1 MTLWLCFLALMLLIE
16 SGSAFM
22 PEKKVD
28 PNAAKPEDPEFQST
42 GVLLVDALLFD
53 KLIPS
58 PRVNVVL
65 MIANKANIGKRT
77 TDYMRDE
84 FMEMAKKTKSDQQVL
99 FAQMLING
107 SDNKLQAERVG
118 IEDQKEGHDTKP
130 EFFLYRKGEKDAIPI
145 KPDSDDFAVADVMAY
160 VSKTTGVH
168 FTSRGTI
175 KALSELAEKFT
186 AAEAGSEDRKKIYQ
200 EAKDK
205 AASYPTETTKKSAKE
220 KVANAGWYVQTMEK
234 VMEKDDSWV
243 DKELA
248 RLRSIIVSDKV
259 SNSRKDEFKRRL
271 NIVQTFKGSPNL
283 VQYKA
288 DKGQEAEPGPALE

>member
-1 MTLWLCFLALMLLIE
+1 MSRE
-16 SGSAFM
+16 SRQAGIQFQGGIPDKAYKPNGKL
-22 PEKKVD
+22 PEMV
-28 PNAAKPEDPEFQST
+28 
-42 GVLLVDALLFD
+42 
-53 KLIPS
+53 
-58 PRVNVVL
+58 
-65 MIANKANIGKRT
+65 
-77 TDYMRDE
+77 
-84 FMEMAKKTKSDQQVL
+84 
-99 FAQMLING
+99 
-107 SDNKLQAERVG
+107 
-118 IEDQKEGHDTKP
+118 
-130 EFFLYRKGEKDAIPI
+130 
-145 KPDSDDFAVADVMAY
+145 
-160 VSKTTGVH
+160 
-168 FTSRGTI
+168 
-175 KALSELAEKFT
+175 
-186 AAEAGSEDRKKIYQ
+186 EAGSEDRKKIYQ

-288 DKGQEAEPGPALE
+288 DKVQKADSGPALE

>member
-1 MTLWLCFLALMLLIE
+1 M
-16 SGSAFM
+16 
-22 PEKKVD
+22 
-28 PNAAKPEDPEFQST
+28 
-42 GVLLVDALLFD
+42 
-53 KLIPS
+53 
-58 PRVNVVL
+58 
-65 MIANKANIGKRT
+65 
-77 TDYMRDE
+77 
-84 FMEMAKKTKSDQQVL
+84 
-99 FAQMLING
+99 
-107 SDNKLQAERVG
+107 
-118 IEDQKEGHDTKP
+118 
-130 EFFLYRKGEKDAIPI
+130 YRKGEKDAIPI

-186 AAEAGSEDRKKIYQ
+186 AAELDEDRKKIYQ

-205 AASYPTETTKKSAKE
+205 AASYPRDHEEEREE

-259 SNSRKDEFKRRL
+259 SNSRKDGSKKTQHRADVQRL
-271 NIVQTFKGSPNL
+271 
-283 VQYKA
+283 A
-288 DKGQEAEPGPALE
+288 